1 MWLLSTSAFCEVTS
15 QVSSFYDGSSDK
27 VKLAVGAMV
36 IKLRDMVVA
45 KDKVNNKMPL
55 AAL

>member
-1 MWLLSTSAFCEVTS
+1 M
-15 QVSSFYDGSSDK
+15 SSFYDGSSDK